1 MGNGVNETNQT
12 VNQSAKF
19 IEMKN
24 QTEKMR
30 KQGAEN
36 SARAAEMKYEKEWQ
50 GESIFARPPLKQ
62 RIVEYDGKLDN
73 LNQVPEFNPLKD
85 YLAKQPLSQLNMTQ
99 RNPSQPILSQVK
111 RPQSQ
116 QPEPKQQPQ

>member
-1 MGNGVNETNQT
+1 MGNGVNATNQT
-12 VNQSAKF
+12 VNQRAKF

-62 RIVEYDGKLDN
+62 RIVEDDGKLDN

-85 YLAKQPLSQLNMTQ
+85 
-99 RNPSQPILSQVK
+99 
-111 RPQSQ
+111 
-116 QPEPKQQPQ
+116 